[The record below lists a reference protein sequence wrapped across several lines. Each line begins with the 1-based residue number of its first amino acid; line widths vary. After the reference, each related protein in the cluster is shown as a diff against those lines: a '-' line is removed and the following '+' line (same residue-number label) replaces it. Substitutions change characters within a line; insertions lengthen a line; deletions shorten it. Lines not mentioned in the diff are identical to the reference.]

1 MKNNIKGMSDINLD
15 DYINQLEEIQKNGYN
30 ETKTGFDLLDEK
42 FSAGGLTEG
51 QLIILAARPS
61 MGKSV
66 FAQNLA
72 ENIGKR
78 KTVLFF
84 SLEMTYKE
92 IVDRIVCH
100 KANIDMSKLKQKGGM
115 KTDEFA
121 RFVSVIPE
129 LKETLLHMTDA
140 SCQTVDTIKKIT
152 TEYLEEIK
160 KTGLE
165 TGLIIIDHL
174 SLISTKGSK
183 AATKNEA
190 IGEITGALKAF
201 AKDIGIPIL
210 LISQLNRNSTSRVNN
225 KPQLSDLRDSGSI
238 EQDADI
244 VLAIHREEIYSDK
257 PDLKGLA
264 ELIILKNRDGELGNI
279 MMKFNGSR
287 FNFSEF
293 KSNDSNRFS
302 NDLVVETVETVETV
316 ENQSGFKIIHAECPF

>member
-1 MKNNIKGMSDINLD
+1 MKNNIKGMSEINLD
-15 DYINQLEEIQKNGYN
+15 DYISQLEEIQKNGYN
-30 ETKTGFDLLDEK
+30 ETKTGFHLLDAK

-72 ENIGKR
+72 ENIGKQ

-100 KANIDMSKLKQKGGM
+100 KADIDMCKLKQKGGM
-115 KTDEFA
+115 KTNEFA
-121 RFVSVIPE
+121 RFVSIIPE
-129 LKETLLHMTDA
+129 LKETLLHITDA
-140 SCQTVDTIKKIT
+140 SYQTVDTIKKIT

-160 KTGLE
+160 TSNLE
-165 TGLIIIDHL
+165 TGLIVIDHL
-174 SLISTKGSK
+174 SLISTKNSK
-183 AATKNEA
+183 AATKNDMV
-190 IGEITGALKAF
+190 GEITGALKAF

-244 VLAIHREEIYSDK
+244 VLALHREEIYNDK

-264 ELIILKNRDGELGNI
+264 ELLILKNRDGELGNI
-279 MMKFNGSR
+279 MMKFNGNR
-287 FNFSEF
+287 FNFSENYNENISDAESL
-293 KSNDSNRFS
+293 KPQIK
-302 NDLVVETVETVETV
+302 ETSSTSSTSYKTEPY
-316 ENQSGFKIIHAECPF
+316 PF